1 MIAFIAGRVAGLAP
15 DGAVIEVGGVG
26 LQVQCTPGTLA
37 TLRLGEQAH
46 LPTSL
51 LVREDSLTLYGFADD
66 DERAV
71 FELLLT
77 ASGIGPR
84 IAQAMLAVHDPEA
97 LRRAVATEDL
107 NALIKV
113 PGIGRKGA
121 QRIVLELKDRLG
133 PPRGTPSATA
143 NARATVA
150 PWQDQVLGAL
160 LNLGWS
166 VREAEEA
173 VDKVAADAP
182 EGGPENSSVAT
193 MLRAALK
200 VLGRT

>member
-1 MIAFIAGRVAGLAP
+1 MIAFVAGRVAALNP

-26 LQVQCTPGTLA
+26 LNVQCTPGTLA
-37 TLRLGEQAH
+37 GLRLGERAH
-46 LPTSL
+46 LPTAL

-66 DERAV
+66 DERTV

-77 ASGIGPR
+77 TSGIGPR

-133 PPRGTPSATA
+133 PPRGTPSVRPAL
-143 NARATVA
+143 RPLPA

-160 LNLGWS
+160 LNLGWTA
-166 VREAEEA
+166 REAEEA
-173 VDKVAADAP
+173 VDKVAADDAAG
-182 EGGPENSSVAT
+182 ETADVAT